1 MSREGRSQ
9 SFESRDER
17 ADIPLPS
24 AALLKTPRQ
33 LRSVE
38 MVHAILDAGMG
49 VIEDSGLHSM
59 STNRVAERAGVSIG
73 SLYQYFANRDSILAG
88 IIERSLLDILQ
99 RIREVQR
106 FQYDSA
112 PDAFVG
118 DALRMMLRYY
128 DSHQVVVRRIFREAP
143 LLADN
148 SVVAVM
154 ETNLMDISR
163 DYVLANADRYRLRGG
178 LPALYV
184 AVNSLIF
191 LYLKWLVAPHPLL
204 TEEEF
209 IDAVVAQVSGLFESV
224 GPQSPRATPSP
235 DGA

>member
-1 MSREGRSQ
+1 MTRP
-9 SFESRDER
+9 D
-17 ADIPLPS
+17 APLPS

-38 MVHAILDAGMG
+38 MVHSILDAGMA

-88 IIERSLLDILQ
+88 IIERSLLDILHKL
-99 RIREVQR
+99 RATQR
-106 FQYDSA
+106 FQQDS
-112 PDAFVG
+112 PPEAFIG
-118 DALRMMLRYY
+118 DGLRMLLRYY
-128 DSHQVVVRRIFREAP
+128 DSHQLVVRRIFQEAP

-184 AVNSLIF
+184 GVNSLIF
-191 LYLKWLVAPHPLL
+191 LYLKWLVAPHPLV
-204 TEEEF
+204 TEDEF
-209 IDAVVAQVSGLFESV
+209 IDAVVAQMAGLFDPVES
-224 GPQSPRATPSP
+224 
-235 DGA
+235 